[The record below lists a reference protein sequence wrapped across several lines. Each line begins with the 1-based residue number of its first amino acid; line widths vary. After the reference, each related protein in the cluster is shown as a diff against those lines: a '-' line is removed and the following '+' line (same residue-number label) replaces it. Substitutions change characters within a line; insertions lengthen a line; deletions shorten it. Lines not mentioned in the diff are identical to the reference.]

1 MIIVKFYL
9 IILVGYLLG
18 CIPSGLIVS
27 RWKAKLDI
35 RDFGSGKTGATNV
48 LRKLGRNPALM
59 VIGLDILRGS
69 LAVLLAGIIIGAD
82 FLLIG
87 EFGVGLLLAQVVGA
101 LAAIAGH
108 IWPVFFGFRGGRG
121 VATFFGGLIAL
132 SPVAAIFGAEVL
144 IIGAGLSGFVS
155 LGSIAGAVGAYAILV
170 PLTLWNAF
178 PVEYL
183 IYALAGSLLIV
194 YMHRENIKRLLK
206 GKERRLGEKA

>member
-1 MIIVKFYL
+1 MV
-9 IILVGYLLG
+9 
-18 CIPSGLIVS
+18 
-27 RWKAKLDI
+27 
-35 RDFGSGKTGATNV
+35 
-48 LRKLGRNPALM
+48 
-59 VIGLDILRGS
+59 VIGLDILKGS
-69 LAVLLAGIIIGAD
+69 LAVLFAGIIIGAD

-121 VATFFGGLIAL
+121 VATFFGGMIAL
-132 SPVAAIFGAEVL
+132 SPVAALFGAEVL

-194 YMHRENIKRLLK
+194 YMHRENIKRLLA